1 MGESAPGTTCHDFL
15 NHALRWGKGL
25 RARPRHDLRSCLY
38 EPRTLEASAKE
49 PPLVQTPKVQSAPE
63 RIEEKPQTE
72 SEARGMQGG
81 SSSTQKG
88 QKFWGRFGA

>member
-1 MGESAPGTTCHDFL
+1 MDESPIGLGDVGGDAHVTHV
-15 NHALRWGKGL
+15 LRW
-25 RARPRHDLRSCLY
+25 Y

-81 SSSTQKG
+81 SSSTKKG